1 VDSRDRSVEPA
12 LFTDPGLHVLIRSKV
27 GNADRVSSFGAF
39 MDADG
44 KMTIDAGNEKRS
56 LKWCG

>member
-1 VDSRDRSVEPA
+1 VNSRNWSVESA
-12 LFTDPGLHVLIRSKV
+12 LFTDPGLHVLVWSKV

-44 KMTIDAGNEKRS
+44 KMAIDAGNEKRS
-56 LKWCG
+56 LKW